1 MNQVT
6 VMNSA
11 TASALANAIS
21 AEVVLKGK
29 WKKASDLLISSGI
42 TTAML
47 VKPAKG
53 EVNPNEKLHDQINAT
68 IVSTFNKHVQSCLAK
83 EMKVLSEV
91 DRETKRYW
99 TKQISSLFN
108 KVRTHLET
116 AEKLADDE
124 SKGIIAPRVTVT
136 KVQRAKNSLQEGINI
151 LKSLEKPDF
160 DVVKMISDLKTMIA
174 TIK

>member
-1 MNQVT
+1 
-6 VMNSA
+6 
-11 TASALANAIS
+11 
-21 AEVVLKGK
+21 
-29 WKKASDLLISSGI
+29 
-42 TTAML
+42 
-47 VKPAKG
+47 
-53 EVNPNEKLHDQINAT
+53 
-68 IVSTFNKHVQSCLAK
+68 
-83 EMKVLSEV
+83 MKVLSEV

-124 SKGIIAPRVTVT
+124 SKGIVAPRVPVT